1 MVKNYYYFAT
11 HTTNDSIYR
20 WIAAGVIYKKSTQ
33 KEQDLLDLLAGNY
46 KERDKTQNVLNYCS
60 DFISEHQQDFKN
72 LKNNLGYKLKNF
84 LRDYLGY
91 NFKWQSSMTSF
102 GKWDDFIGEEIQE
115 QDLIKE
121 ITDPTGSIK
130 KLLDTA
136 GGDVKTVKRFLPFI
150 MISLHT
156 STRDKKKMEFQ
167 HTGRFVFDFDKIG
180 DEKTTISWLNKVWKG
195 TKNVKPYMAFVS
207 PSGNGFKLFCQVDT
221 STDDFKNDFAS
232 EEREDVMTKHKVW
245 YEGARKELAANF
257 SEIAANID
265 TATKDPQR
273 LTLLPF
279 ISNKKTNFKYDPKVF
294 SKYSEIVDAEKKLL
308 KEELAKKIKKNK
320 VEVTK
325 VMEDNCIKS
334 EEDAYHLYEKNKS
347 NDFDTDFELDK
358 FKKVI
363 AFIIQLS
370 QQDSRVKDW
379 LKNTFTS
386 YEVLNKQ
393 CWVLYGVFR
402 SMAIDELSR
411 LIPQGSNKL
420 DENHSDYRWADK
432 SDDTYDDE
440 KRKKLTPAPFYKLV
454 FEIGAVK
461 DYALDNFTATSS
473 NVSDFKLIND
483 YYENYKYNLDLNEG
497 GKKNADLSE
506 FLRKIKLY
514 LDKKKMRLPLIK
526 DLVELPAEVELGT
539 KDYLDKDKMHDLF
552 QNKYAEKKIFALR
565 SQCGTSCAVLRWE
578 P

>member
-1 MVKNYYYFAT
+1 
-11 HTTNDSIYR
+11 
-20 WIAAGVIYKKSTQ
+20 
-33 KEQDLLDLLAGNY
+33 
-46 KERDKTQNVLNYCS
+46 
-60 DFISEHQQDFKN
+60 
-72 LKNNLGYKLKNF
+72 
-84 LRDYLGY
+84 
-91 NFKWQSSMTSF
+91 MTSF

-156 STRDKKKMEFQ
+156 STRDKEKMEFK

-180 DEKTTISWLNKVWKG
+180 DEKTTIDWMNKVWKG
-195 TKNVKPYMAFVS
+195 TKHVKPYMAFVS

-221 STDDFKNDFAS
+221 STNDFKNDFAS

-308 KEELAKKIKKNK
+308 KEELAIKIKKNK

-370 QQDSRVKDW
+370 Q
-379 LKNTFTS
+379 
-386 YEVLNKQ
+386 
-393 CWVLYGVFR
+393 
-402 SMAIDELSR
+402 
-411 LIPQGSNKL
+411 
-420 DENHSDYRWADK
+420 
-432 SDDTYDDE
+432 
-440 KRKKLTPAPFYKLV
+440 
-454 FEIGAVK
+454 
-461 DYALDNFTATSS
+461 
-473 NVSDFKLIND
+473 
-483 YYENYKYNLDLNEG
+483 
-497 GKKNADLSE
+497 
-506 FLRKIKLY
+506 
-514 LDKKKMRLPLIK
+514 
-526 DLVELPAEVELGT
+526 
-539 KDYLDKDKMHDLF
+539 
-552 QNKYAEKKIFALR
+552 
-565 SQCGTSCAVLRWE
+565 
-578 P
+578 

>member
-11 HTTNDSIYR
+11 HTANDSIYR
-20 WIAAGVIYKKSTQ
+20 WIAAGVVYKKSTQ
-33 KEQDLLDLLAGNY
+33 KEQNLLDLLAGNY

-60 DFISEHQQDFKN
+60 DFISEHHQDFKN
-72 LKNNLGYKLKNF
+72 LKNNLGDNLKYL

-91 NFKWQSSMTSF
+91 HFKWQSSMTSF

-121 ITDPTGSIK
+121 ITDPRGSIK

-136 GGDVKTVKRFLPFI
+136 DGDVKTVKPFLPFI

-156 STRDKKKMEFQ
+156 NTRDKQKMEFK

-180 DEKTTISWLNKVWKG
+180 DEKTTISWMNKVWKG

-207 PSGNGFKLFCQVDT
+207 PSGNGFKLFCQVDI
-221 STDDFKNDFAS
+221 SSVDFKNDFVS
-232 EEREDVMTKHKVW
+232 KERKNVMIKHKIW
-245 YEGARKELAANF
+245 YEGARKELASSF
-257 SEIAANID
+257 SKIAENID

-279 ISNKKTNFKYDPKVF
+279 ISNKTTNFKYDPNVY
-294 SKYSEIVDAEKKLL
+294 SNYSEIVDAEKKLL

-325 VMEDNCIKS
+325 VMKHNGIKS

-358 FKKVI
+358 LKKVV

-370 QQDSRVKDW
+370 QKDHRVKDW

-393 CWVLYGVFR
+393 CWVLYGVFGHL
-402 SMAIDELSR
+402 AIDELKK
-411 LIPQGSNKL
+411 LIPVDSNKR
-420 DENHSDYRWADK
+420 DENSGDYRWSDK

-440 KRKKLTPAPFYKLV
+440 ERKKLTPAPFYKLV
-454 FEIGAVK
+454 FEIGTVK
-461 DYALDNFTATSS
+461 DYVLDNFTATSS
-473 NVSDFKLIND
+473 HISDFKLLNN
-483 YYENYKYNLDLNEG
+483 YYENYKYNLDLNAG
-497 GKKNADLSE
+497 DQKNADLSE
-506 FLRKIKLY
+506 FLKE
-514 LDKKKMRLPLIK
+514 LDLHLNKKKMRLPLIK
-526 DLVELPAEVELGT
+526 DLVELPAEVELGI

>member
-1 MVKNYYYFAT
+1 
-11 HTTNDSIYR
+11 
-20 WIAAGVIYKKSTQ
+20 
-33 KEQDLLDLLAGNY
+33 
-46 KERDKTQNVLNYCS
+46 
-60 DFISEHQQDFKN
+60 
-72 LKNNLGYKLKNF
+72 
-84 LRDYLGY
+84 
-91 NFKWQSSMTSF
+91 
-102 GKWDDFIGEEIQE
+102 
-115 QDLIKE
+115 
-121 ITDPTGSIK
+121 
-130 KLLDTA
+130 
-136 GGDVKTVKRFLPFI
+136 
-150 MISLHT
+150 
-156 STRDKKKMEFQ
+156 MEFQ

-273 LTLLPF
+273 LTLLPY